1 MVSVVLSSF
10 LTAMMILVGV
20 AFFIVTE
27 RKGLGMVQLRQGPNK
42 VGLKGLV
49 QPLSDGV
56 KLLTKGF
63 SIPAAANPILFVF
76 GPILCFFMSYISWV
90 IYPLAFCSS
99 FFKYS
104 VLFFM
109 SVSCLNVY
117 GLILVGWSSNCQYG
131 LLGSMRAVAQS
142 ISYELIMSTVMMC
155 SLLFLS
161 SLELFLY
168 RDIGFSFIFVCIE
181 AMVIWFIT
189 VLAETN
195 RAPFDFVEGE
205 SELVAGYNVEF
216 GGFGFAL
223 IALAEYGAILFMS
236 MMSGLLFFGGFM
248 PLSMVGNICAG
259 LLVVVVSYVIVC
271 VRGAYPR
278 FRYDQLMEFCWVKLL
293 PVSLGLFI
301 LSVGMVIL

>member
-1 MVSVVLSSF
+1 MVSVVLSCF
-10 LTAMMILVGV
+10 LTSMMILVGV

-63 SIPAAANPILFVF
+63 SIPAAANPFLFVL
-76 GPILCFFMSYISWV
+76 GPVLCFFMSYITWV
-90 IYPLAFCSS
+90 IYPLAYCSC

-109 SVSCLNVY
+109 GVSCLNVY

-168 RDIGFSFIFVCIE
+168 RDVGYTFFFVCLE
-181 AMVIWFIT
+181 ALLIWFIT

-236 MMSGLLFFGGFM
+236 MMTGLLFFGGLM
-248 PLSMVGNICAG
+248 PLGMLGNVGMGLMVVII
-259 LLVVVVSYVIVC
+259 SYIIVC

-293 PVSLGLFI
+293 PVSLGLFV
-301 LSVGMVIL
+301 LSLGMVVL

>member
-1 MVSVVLSSF
+1 MVSVVLSCF
-10 LTAMMILVGV
+10 LTSMMVLVGV

-76 GPILCFFMSYISWV
+76 GPVLCFFMSYISWV
-90 IYPLAFCSS
+90 IYPLAFCSC

-109 SVSCLNVY
+109 AVSCLNVY

-168 RDIGFSFIFVCIE
+168 RDIGFSFIFVCLE
-181 AMVIWFIT
+181 AMLIWFIT

-236 MMSGLLFFGGFM
+236 MMTGLLFLGGLM
-248 PLSMVGNICAG
+248 PLSMGGNIVVG
-259 LLVVVVSYVIVC
+259 LLVVIISYVIVC

-293 PVSLGLFI
+293 PVSLGLFV
-301 LSVGMVIL
+301 LSVGMVAL